1 MERAALPD
9 NHLSH
14 AEKWVSFAMLGAC
27 VSLLLGMLFIP
38 EIFWDDFLEPVV
50 WEPISRDAS
59 DEGDAG
65 YTPLN
70 TAIYATTLLAC
81 VVVFSAIMRIV
92 RIPCDDRMMI
102 ALIAWVILAPVFR
115 VLEDADFFTEPF
127 DILMISPVIHF
138 HLAGWLLLTGLVGW
152 IADNGSEARKR
163 MNHQVW
169 GMLLLLMMWA
179 LLFQTSTHEIP
190 EIGKFWIILGMICSV
205 ASVSFVTHYT
215 DDWDAIPRQLLITAV
230 AGIIL
235 GLGYWMQLGMTP
247 WEQESGNM
255 PKDVV
260 FWPVLVVLGIPGIIC
275 WYLYKS
281 GIDDLRQLR
290 LTGNEP
296 GVLPEG
302 IQLKWWE
309 ENEDDVQD
317 HPIEMLSGT
326 AILATP
332 MVLGMVYGQI
342 CDGLA
347 TFIGLDFFDYS
358 EKHPVSQMV
367 IDAGDFVGFGQ
378 GAWLFALVKAALVTL
393 IVWVFAQMRVESRQ
407 QHMRMLIVLAVLI
420 VGLAPG
426 IRDIGRLMLGV

>member
-1 MERAALPD
+1 MEHTALPD
-9 NHLSH
+9 NQLSQ
-14 AEKWVSFAMLGAC
+14 AEKLVIFTMLGAC
-27 VSLLLGMLFIP
+27 ISLLLGILFLP
-38 EIFWDDFLEPVV
+38 ELVWDDFLEPVV
-50 WEPISRDAS
+50 WEPITRDAS
-59 DEGDAG
+59 VEGDAG

-70 TAIYATTLLAC
+70 TAIYATTMLAC
-81 VVVFSAIMRIV
+81 VVVFSAIMRLARV
-92 RIPCDDRMMI
+92 PCDDRMMI
-102 ALIAWVILAPVFR
+102 ALIAWVVLAPVFR
-115 VLEDADFFTEPF
+115 VLEDADFFTEPI
-127 DILMISPVIHF
+127 DVMMISPIIHF
-138 HLAGWLLLTGLVGW
+138 HLAGWLLLAGFIGW

-169 GMLLLLMMWA
+169 GMLLLLMMWG
-179 LLFQTSTHEIP
+179 LLFQSSTHEIP
-190 EIGKFWIILGMICSV
+190 GIGKLWIILGMICAV
-205 ASVSFVTHYT
+205 ISVSVTTHYT
-215 DDWDAIPRQLLITAV
+215 DDWDAIPRQLLITAI

-247 WEQESGNM
+247 WEQESGTM
-255 PKDVV
+255 PKDLV
-260 FWPVLVVLGIPGIIC
+260 FWPLLVVLGIPGIIC
-275 WYLYKS
+275 WYIYKS

-302 IQLKWWE
+302 VQLKWWE
-309 ENEDDVQD
+309 ENEEDVQD
-317 HPIEMLSGT
+317 HPVEMLSGT

-332 MVLGMVYGQI
+332 MVLGMVYGQL

-347 TFIGLDFFDYS
+347 TFIGLDFFGYS

-393 IVWVFAQMRVESRQ
+393 IVWVFSQMRVESRQ